1 MSASALPAE
10 AALVPAREAGDA
22 ATRGSSSVAQGRAKT
37 LSSPPGVGK
46 HCAPAGHR

>member
-22 ATRGSSSVAQGRAKT
+22 TTRGSPGAAQGRAKT
-37 LSSPPGVGK
+37 LSSPSGARKRG
-46 HCAPAGHR
+46 APACHR